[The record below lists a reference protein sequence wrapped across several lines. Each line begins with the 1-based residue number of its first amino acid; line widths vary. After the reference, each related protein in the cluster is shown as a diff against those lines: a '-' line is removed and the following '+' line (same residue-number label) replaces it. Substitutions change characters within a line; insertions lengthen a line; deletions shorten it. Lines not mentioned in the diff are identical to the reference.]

1 MDPRRLARREL
12 TILAVVVLALTRV
25 TDGPALIIVT
35 GLFVGML
42 VVGALAVLGEG
53 EPAGVPIETLMPVA
67 ATGLAAAAVVR
78 IVPVGAL
85 LLPAIGAAALLIHVA
100 VGVEARLAAQASAPD
115 DRDRRAILMVAL
127 ATCFVAVIGMP
138 TAVAD
143 IGATGSLAIVMVPFA
158 DGIVAALLGY
168 RLAAL
173 RRPDLRAASFSALT
187 YGAIIALA
195 VAGLGALELPR
206 LVEPALLVLVFYLWD
221 AIHAA
226 EPARRRGARWLIEVG
241 VLAVLG
247 VAVILLAG
255 RP

>member
-25 TDGPALIIVT
+25 TDGPALLIVT
-35 GLFVGML
+35 ALFVAML
-42 VVGALAVLGEG
+42 VTGALAVLGEG
-53 EPAGVPIETLMPVA
+53 EPTGVPIETLMPVA
-67 ATGLAAAAVVR
+67 ATGIAAAAVVR

-85 LLPAIGAAALLIHVA
+85 LLPAIGAAAMLIHVA
-100 VGVEARLAAQASAPD
+100 VGVEARIAAQASPPD

-127 ATCFVAVIGMP
+127 ATCFVTVIGMP
-138 TAVAD
+138 QAATD
-143 IGATGSLAIVMVPFA
+143 LGATGVAAILLVPLA

-173 RRPDLRAASFSALT
+173 RRPDIRAAAFSALT

-221 AIHAA
+221 AVHAT
-226 EPARRRGARWLIEVG
+226 EPARRRGTRWLVELG

-247 VAVILLAG
+247 VAVIVLAS
-255 RP
+255 R